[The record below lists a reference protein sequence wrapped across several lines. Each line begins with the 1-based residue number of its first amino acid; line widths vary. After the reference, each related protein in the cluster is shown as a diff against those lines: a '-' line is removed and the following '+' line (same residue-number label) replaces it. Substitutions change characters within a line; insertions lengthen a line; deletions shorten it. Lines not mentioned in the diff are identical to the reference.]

1 MLDGAGQEQILNY
14 LRQVRNRRIT
24 MNEAARE
31 MGVPASWIPTLLRRL
46 RWRCDPDILS
56 EVQYRTV
63 DSNLTVTWQGT
74 RYQLL
79 PGKSALKPGSRVQI
93 LIRLDG
99 KMDVRC
105 GEEPIPFRRFA

>member
-1 MLDGAGQEQILNY
+1 MSNRASQEQILHC
-14 LRQVRNRRIT
+14 LRQVRNRKIT
-24 MNEAARE
+24 MNEAARK
-31 MGVPASWIPTLLRRL
+31 MAVPASWIPTLLRRL
-46 RWRCDPDILS
+46 RWRSDADILC

-63 DSNLTVTWQGT
+63 NSNLTVTWQGT

-99 KMDVRC
+99 KMNVRC
-105 GEEPIPFRRFA
+105 GEEPIPFRPFA